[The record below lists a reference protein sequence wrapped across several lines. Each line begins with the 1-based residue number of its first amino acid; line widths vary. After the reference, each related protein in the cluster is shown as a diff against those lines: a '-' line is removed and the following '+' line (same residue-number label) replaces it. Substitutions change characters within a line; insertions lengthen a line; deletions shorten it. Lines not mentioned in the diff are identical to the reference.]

1 MAKDPKA
8 DGPSSLAILRR
19 LLADHG
25 RAHFKSYLAA
35 ALLLGIS
42 AAATAASAYLLK
54 PVVNGMVSG
63 DSLKTLRRL
72 AWIVA
77 GLFVIRGVVSYLSIV
92 LLARTGNRIVA
103 EVQKRLFDHIIRQ
116 DMHFFHEHHST
127 DFMTRLSMAAASVR
141 ETLQAIV
148 MSFSRDILTLIG
160 LMAVMIVHD
169 PMLALMSLVA
179 LPVGGIIL
187 SKLIGK
193 IRRYAR
199 RSYDGTGQIMQ
210 IMQETILGSRVVK
223 SFNME
228 ELMRERMAHSVR
240 YVEKASNRV
249 ATSIALSSPV
259 AEVLAGVAI
268 GLVIFYGSWRIT
280 SGSADAG
287 SLFSF
292 IAALLLA
299 YEPARRLANL
309 KLSIQNGVT
318 GAQLIFEILDRPA
331 AESYQE
337 GLPKLSLGDGRVEIR
352 NVSFLYRDSEPVL
365 RDLSLTA
372 EPDKTTALVGP
383 SGGGK
388 STIIALLQ
396 RFYAPDSGT
405 ILMDDTDIAGV
416 DLHSLRQQI
425 AFVSQDVFLFR
436 GTIRENIAFGRPG
449 AREEDIIAAAK
460 QAYAHEF
467 IMGFSDTYDTNVGES
482 GAQLSGGQKQRI
494 AIARAI
500 LKDAPII
507 LLDEPTAALDSESE
521 RMVQQA
527 LDALRKGRTTIVVAH
542 RLQTIVNVDKI
553 IVIEA
558 GAAVQSGTHAELI
571 AADGTY
577 KNYFA
582 NQFGEGIEAM
592 PLRPAA
598 RS

>member
-1 MAKDPKA
+1 MAKDPKP
-8 DGPSSLAILRR
+8 DGPSSLAILKR

-25 RAHFKSYLAA
+25 RAHFKAYLAA

-54 PVVNGMVSG
+54 PVVNGMVTG

-72 AWIVA
+72 AWVVA
-77 GLFVIRGVVSYLSIV
+77 GLFVIRGVVSYLSIL

-179 LPVGGIIL
+179 LPVGGFVL

-331 AESYQE
+331 AELYQE
-337 GLPKLSLGDGRVEIR
+337 GLPKLTLGDGRVEIR

-396 RFYAPDSGT
+396 RFYAPDSGI

-449 AREEDIIAAAK
+449 ASEEDIIAAAK

-542 RLQTIVNVDKI
+542 RLQTIVNADKI